1 MILIRFI
8 SYFDSKQFAIYK
20 NSAIL
25 AV

>member
-8 SYFDSKQFAIYK
+8 SYSDSKQFAIYK